1 MMVKMDEMKIDEN
14 FLLLND
20 MMDGK
25 MKMHNDKINGKMMV
39 KIKWVDV
46 WWMIWCVVMMKY
58 DGWKMDERTTPQSP
72 LLL

>member
-1 MMVKMDEMKIDEN
+1 MIGHSSNDDDMMVKMDEMKIDEN

-25 MKMHNDKINGKMMV
+25 MKMNNDKMNGKIMV

-46 WWMIWCVVMMKY
+46 WWMI
-58 DGWKMDERTTPQSP
+58 
-72 LLL
+72 